1 MAEQCVPA
9 SIDDA
14 AFGLRRGVSIT
25 YKEEGI
31 Q

>member
-1 MAEQCVPA
+1 MAAQRVPA

-14 AFGLRRGVSIT
+14 ASGLRRGVSIS